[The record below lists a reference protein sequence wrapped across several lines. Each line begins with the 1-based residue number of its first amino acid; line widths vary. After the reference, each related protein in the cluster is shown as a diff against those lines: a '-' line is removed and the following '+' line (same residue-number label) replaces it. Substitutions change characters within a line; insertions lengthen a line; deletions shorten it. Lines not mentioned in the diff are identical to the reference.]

1 MKWPDRRLLDLFGVD
16 HPIIQA
22 PMAGFTPPA
31 MTVAVSEAGG
41 LGSVAAA
48 MATPE
53 SLRAELQ
60 IVRQGTGRPFSVNF
74 FTHLQPE
81 PDAAREARWRQR
93 LAPYY
98 REFGLSP
105 DAGTGGPARG
115 PFNTALCDMV
125 LEFKPKVA
133 SFHFG
138 LPDAALLN
146 RLKAENIVVI
156 SSATTAEEARWLEAR
171 GVDAVIAQG
180 VEAGGHRGMFLVDD
194 IARQAGTMALVPQ
207 VVDAVKIPV
216 IAAGGIGD
224 GRGIAAA
231 LALGAAG
238 VQMGTAFL
246 LTPEARTSALHRAA
260 LKQAGDDSTT
270 LTNLFTGRPARA
282 IVNRYIRE
290 VGPISADAPAFPLAA
305 GAAQPLRAAA
315 EAKGSTDFMP
325 LWSGQAP
332 SLAREMPA
340 GELIAA
346 LASETEAAL
355 KRARGYVVLTVRGFT
370 LESICDSRLQIR
382 RRQSCGRRSGW
393 L

>member
-1 MKWPDRRLLDLFGVD
+1 MKWPDRRLLDLFGID

-22 PMAGFTPPA
+22 PMAGFSPPA

-115 PFNTALCDMV
+115 PFNTALCDMM

-138 LPDAALLN
+138 LPDAALLD
-146 RLKAENIVVI
+146 RLKAENIIVI

-180 VEAGGHRGMFLVDD
+180 MEAGGHRGMFLVDD

-260 LKQAGDDSTT
+260 LKEAGDDSTT

-355 KRARGYVVLTVRGFT
+355 KRARG
-370 LESICDSRLQIR
+370 
-382 RRQSCGRRSGW
+382 
-393 L
+393 

>member
-1 MKWPDRRLLDLFGVD
+1 MPMKWSDRRLLDLFGID
-16 HPIIQA
+16 HPIVQA
-22 PMAGFTPPA
+22 PMAGITSPA
-31 MTVAVSEAGG
+31 MAVAVSEAGG
-41 LGSVAAA
+41 LGSIAGA
-48 MATPE
+48 MLTPE
-53 SLRAELQ
+53 GLRAELQ
-60 IVRQGTGRPFSVNF
+60 IVTQGTSRPINVNF
-74 FTHLQPE
+74 FVHRP
-81 PDAAREARWRQR
+81 PDVDAAREAAWRKR

-98 REFGLSP
+98 RELGLP
-105 DAGTGGPARG
+105 ADAGAGGPARA
-115 PFNTALCDMV
+115 PFNAAFCDVV
-125 LEFKPKVA
+125 LEFKPSVA

-138 LPDAALLN
+138 LPEADLVK
-146 RLKAENIVVI
+146 RLKAARIAIV
-156 SSATTAEEARWLEAR
+156 SSATTVAEARWLEAR

-180 VEAGGHRGMFLVDD
+180 AEAGGHRGMFLVDD

-207 VVDAVKIPV
+207 VVDAVKVPV

-260 LKQAGDDSTT
+260 LKQANDNSTT

-282 IVNRYIRE
+282 IVNRYLRE
-290 VGPISADAPAFPLAA
+290 VGPMSPDAPQFPLAA

-332 SLAREMPA
+332 SLAREIPA

-346 LASETEAAL
+346 LANETEAAL
-355 KRARGYVVLTVRGFT
+355 RRAR
-370 LESICDSRLQIR
+370 S
-382 RRQSCGRRSGW
+382 
-393 L
+393 